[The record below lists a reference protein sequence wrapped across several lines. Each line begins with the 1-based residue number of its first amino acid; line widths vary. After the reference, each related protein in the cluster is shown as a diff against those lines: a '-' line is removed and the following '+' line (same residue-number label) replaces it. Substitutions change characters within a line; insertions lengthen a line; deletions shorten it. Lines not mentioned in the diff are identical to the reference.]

1 MDNTFVMI
9 ETQRLILRKLEKEDA
24 ADFYA
29 YRSDSAIQEYQFFQP
44 KSTEETLAF
53 LAGTADFV
61 NLINT
66 WFQLAVCLKDTN
78 ELIGDIGMH
87 FTQDV
92 LQSEIGYTIA
102 PQYQRQGYAE
112 EGVQAVMAY
121 LFQDLGKHRIFASVD
136 PLNLPSVRLL
146 EKLKLRKEAHFIKS
160 YRLADGWGDDAIY
173 AMLEEEWF
181 SMQIK
186 NSKIQGGSVN
196 ES

>member
-1 MDNTFVMI
+1 MDNTFVLI
-9 ETQRLILRKLEKEDA
+9 ETERLLLRKLEKEDA
-24 ADFYA
+24 AAFYA
-29 YRSDSAIQEYQFFQP
+29 YRSDQAVQEYQSFQP
-44 KSTEETLAF
+44 KSAEETLTF
-53 LAGTADFV
+53 LSGTADFV

-66 WFQLAVCLKDTN
+66 WFQLAVCLKGSN

-112 EGVQAVMAY
+112 EGVKAVMAY

-146 EKLKLRKEAHFIKS
+146 EKLGFRKEAHFIKS
-160 YRLADGWGDDAIY
+160 YRLANGWGDDAIY
-173 AMLEEEWF
+173 AMLEKEWEGK
-181 SMQIK
+181 QKWIPR
-186 NSKIQGGSVN
+186 NS
-196 ES
+196 E